1 MSRWSH
7 SKGSTVIHARCPI
20 HGSMV
25 VQTVHRVWVW
35 RCHDCVTDARSAI
48 RRLRMRAL

>member
-1 MSRWSH
+1 MASWSH
-7 SKGSTVIHARCPI
+7 SKGSTVIHARCPS

-25 VQTVHRVWVW
+25 VQTLAKVWVW
-35 RCHDCVTDARSAI
+35 RCHDCITDATSAT